1 MKTVGLLAL
10 TLALAGCLTKPVDK
24 SGGFGAIT
32 VPNTN
37 VNAIIAAAQST
48 FASYG
53 YSLGPS
59 NYPDSISFDK
69 PSGAFGNLMW
79 GSYNT
84 PVTVRAKLLMTPVP
98 GTNDFRL
105 SVKVARVS
113 DAGEAG
119 FEDSTKMLNAWSG
132 EFLPLL
138 RKIQAAAAGAGPGS
152 GATL

>member
-1 MKTVGLLAL
+1 MKAAGLLAI
-10 TLALAGCLTKPVDK
+10 TLALAGSLTTPVNK
-24 SGGFGAIT
+24 SGGPGAIT

-37 VNAIIAAAQST
+37 INAIIAAAQST

-59 NYPDSISFDK
+59 DYPASISFDK

-84 PVTVRAKLLMTPVP
+84 PVTIRAKLLMTPVP
-98 GTNDFRL
+98 ETNDFRL
-105 SVKVARVS
+105 SVKVARVT

-119 FEDSTKMLNAWSG
+119 FEDSTKMLSVWSG

-138 RKIQAAAAGAGPGS
+138 RKIQATAAGVGPGS